1 MQIDCYGFDATSV
14 FFQRRRLQPYRI
26 VESGDV
32 TYICF
37 NDAQIRPIH
46 RITKN
51 GSETVVE
58 WAYGPWGRRVS
69 LDYIPINKT
78 REV

>member
-14 FFQRRRLQPYRI
+14 FFQRKRLQPYRI

>member
-14 FFQRRRLQPYRI
+14 FFQRKRLQPYRI

-58 WAYGPWGRRVS
+58 
-69 LDYIPINKT
+69 
-78 REV
+78 

>member
-14 FFQRRRLQPYRI
+14 FFQRKRLQPYRI

-51 GSETVVE
+51 GSETVIE

>member
-14 FFQRRRLQPYRI
+14 FFQRRRLQPHRI

-32 TYICF
+32 TYICY
-37 NDAQIRPIH
+37 DDGDSRPIH

-58 WAYGPWGRRVS
+58 WAYGSWNERES
-69 LDYIPINKT
+69 LNYIPINKT

>member
-14 FFQRRRLQPYRI
+14 FFQRRKLLPYRI
-26 VESGDV
+26 AEAGDV
-32 TYICF
+32 TYICY
-37 NDAQIRPIH
+37 DVGDSRPIH
-46 RITKN
+46 RITKTE
-51 GSETVVE
+51 GETVVE
-58 WAYGPWGRRVS
+58 WAYGPWEQREQ

>member
-26 VESGDV
+26 SESGDV
-32 TYICF
+32 TYICYD
-37 NDAQIRPIH
+37 DAQVRPIH

-69 LDYIPINKT
+69 LEYIPINKT

>member
-14 FFQRRRLQPYRI
+14 FFQRRKLQPYRI
-26 VESGDV
+26 VESMDV
-32 TYICF
+32 TYICYDG
-37 NDAQIRPIH
+37 DANRPIH

-58 WAYGPWGRRVS
+58 WAYGPWSERES

-78 REV
+78 LEV